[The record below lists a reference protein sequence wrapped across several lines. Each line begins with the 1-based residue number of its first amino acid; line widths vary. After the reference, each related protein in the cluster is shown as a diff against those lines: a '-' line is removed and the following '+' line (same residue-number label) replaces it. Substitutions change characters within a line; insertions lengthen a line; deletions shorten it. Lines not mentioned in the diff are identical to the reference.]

1 MFEYIEKVLHS
12 NIECS
17 DYEKSEG
24 LPLYIAGAFD
34 LFNLRIENNKM
45 LIAVPHADINLAT
58 LRKQQRRI
66 EALTGMHCVLYLNNL
81 TYYARD
87 KMIEEGIPF
96 VWENRQLYIPFLGMV
111 LSSASRSE
119 LPYCAKISFLTQKLL
134 FTAIYQQWDKVNVTT
149 AAEKLGVSKMS
160 VSRCFDEIE
169 AFGIQQLE
177 VKGRTRLL
185 SCGNKK
191 VFWEEIQPILVDP
204 VINSYALRQ
213 DLKGEHALS
222 GISALSRYSMLAD
235 DPFPTYG
242 FTKKDIGSINISR
255 SALVPPGEIPGCI
268 VQKVGYWIEFGDGT
282 KMDPLS
288 AALSISEEDKRDP
301 RVEKAIEEM
310 LEKYV
315 W

>member
-1 MFEYIEKVLHS
+1 MFEYIEKVLHN
-12 NIECS
+12 NIEYS

-34 LFNLRIENNKM
+34 LFNLKIGNNEM
-45 LIAVPHADINLAT
+45 LIAVPHAGINLST
-58 LRKQQRRI
+58 LRKLQRRI
-66 EALTGMHCVLYLNNL
+66 EALTGMHCVLYLKNL

-96 VWENRQLYIPFLGMV
+96 VWEGRQLYIPFLGMV

-119 LPYCAKISFLTQKLL
+119 LPYCSKISFLTQKLL
-134 FTAIYQQWDKVNVTT
+134 FTAIYQQWEKVNVTT
-149 AAEKLGVSKMS
+149 AAEIIGVSKMS

-169 AFGIQQLE
+169 AFGIRQLE

-185 SCGNKK
+185 SCGDKR
-191 VFWEEIQPILVDP
+191 VFWERIQSILVDP

-213 DLKGEHALS
+213 DLKGDYALS
-222 GISALSRYSMLAD
+222 GISALSGYSMLAD
-235 DPFPTYG
+235 DSFPTYAL
-242 FTKKDIGSINISR
+242 TKKDIGSININSA
-255 SALVPPGEIPGCI
+255 ALVPPGEIPGCI

-282 KMDPLS
+282 KIDPLS
-288 AALSISEEDKRDP
+288 TALSISEEDKKDP

-310 LEKYV
+310 LEEYV